1 VGWFALAL
9 LQVGPHLIDNMLGR
23 ELLGHAVEHAPG
35 RRFTRPAW
43 WFLGNF
49 APWSIAAL
57 AGLVRSGRAPAA
69 DDRER
74 RFERFLFCWF
84 VGGML
89 IFSVSPHNAARL
101 IFPLIPAA
109 ALVAGRELAT
119 LTARVGDRALALVC
133 AGTIVVAL
141 GISFFAYHHAE
152 LRHTGVRKTLA
163 MQELA
168 EVVRRSVGTGFPLTY
183 VDAPAA
189 LPLLLE
195 SVRPAVS
202 LDRAA
207 FLLAG
212 DAAAFVVVE
221 NLGRLR
227 KALGPR
233 VKLYEVATATLDGR
247 PWLRVVAN
255 RPRLEQ
261 TDPTSTFIGPL
272 LVRMIALDLYSVGG
286 SAIDFKRR
294 GPDAAATLVNAGTVP
309 TTVRVRFLDAGGS
322 SVERTLGAGQSWQL
336 RAAALPAPPAPAASR
351 PRRPSTARAI
361 ESGAS
366 LGRVE
371 P

>member
-1 VGWFALAL
+1 
-9 LQVGPHLIDNMLGR
+9 
-23 ELLGHAVEHAPG
+23 
-35 RRFTRPAW
+35 
-43 WFLGNF
+43 
-49 APWSIAAL
+49 
-57 AGLVRSGRAPAA
+57 
-69 DDRER
+69 
-74 RFERFLFCWF
+74 
-84 VGGML
+84 
-89 IFSVSPHNAARL
+89 
-101 IFPLIPAA
+101 
-109 ALVAGRELAT
+109 
-119 LTARVGDRALALVC
+119 
-133 AGTIVVAL
+133 
-141 GISFFAYHHAE
+141 
-152 LRHTGVRKTLA
+152 
-163 MQELA
+163 
-168 EVVRRSVGTGFPLTY
+168 
-183 VDAPAA
+183 
-189 LPLLLE
+189 
-195 SVRPAVS
+195 VS

-336 RAAALPAPPAPAASR
+336 RAAALSR
-351 PRRPSTARAI
+351 APSTRGVATSTALNRSCYRVWRFARSRRALTPGAGFI
-361 ESGAS
+361 GAS
-366 LGRVE
+366 
-371 P
+371 